1 MSRERD
7 PMVKVYTTAPIS
19 LYNELEAAAR
29 DAGIPMTQFIREA
42 IEQKLRARR
51 VMFGEPEKAA

>member
-1 MSRERD
+1 MRD

-29 DAGIPMTQFIREA
+29 DAGIPMTEFIREA
-42 IEQKLRARR
+42 IRQKLRTSRA
-51 VMFGEPEKAA
+51 